1 MRFSHKDNDIE
12 QYAQKLSLLMDRE
25 DIWKSL
31 SEGAIKRDAD
41 FSVDSVMKHWKRLF
55 EDLTHTKSI

>member
-1 MRFSHKDNDIE
+1 
-12 QYAQKLSLLMDRE
+12 MDRE